1 MVVNVSMGLCCV
13 VIDMFVKCS
22 VIVVD
27 KYNIVNHGINIFI
40 CCG

>member
-1 MVVNVSMGLCCV
+1 MVVNVSMGLYCV

-27 KYNIVNHGINIFI
+27 KYNIVGRGINIFI
-40 CCG
+40 YYE